1 MEILAKLVW
10 VIVGVI
16 IKWLLPGG
24 NIWDTKWAREIRARR
39 HQKALQQLL
48 AQSHEQLSL
57 GGFTI
62 RDIAAVQ
69 VFEPALS
76 CYDVLIDF
84 MPNPTKLA
92 HDLQELEYDYLPQRV
107 DLLKGQGKTVDMNDR
122 YALR

>member
-1 MEILAKLVW
+1 MEILWKLLW
-10 VIVGVI
+10 VIVGVG

-24 NIWDTKWAREIRARR
+24 NVWDTKWARETRVKR
-39 HQKALQQLL
+39 HQKALQKLL

-76 CYDVLIDF
+76 CHDF
-84 MPNPTKLA
+84 LTASKPQPTKLA
-92 HDLQELEYDYLPQRV
+92 HDLQELEYEYLPQRI
-107 DLLKGQGKTVDMNDR
+107 
-122 YALR
+122 